1 MSDFWKVL
9 GINPTTNITAIKQAY
24 AALAKKYHPEEFP
37 QEFLNL
43 RSAYESA
50 MDYAAAA
57 AESFFILPNDD
68 DMEEG
73 AEEQVFEEEEKQP
86 EQPTFWDLSKLSDGN
101 DVDCTA
107 ALSQF
112 LDLYKS
118 KNNKDANKWYTYFTS
133 YDFLEVWREEKFT
146 QKLYKAVL
154 ENMEQFPINKTFA
167 KCLNAVYGCS
177 VSHLDS
183 FDVVQYSKNAF
194 FDGFS
199 NIEKILG
206 LCGNLGRMTQNDL
219 SMFISFCE
227 YRILVTFAEENQWSD
242 SIKISAEYI
251 FYRYVMTYIRERC
264 EKREYSDVE
273 RYYLGIRLMT
283 NLVKKY
289 ELPEDMYPYLWKVYS
304 LESAVTGRNKIYYGE
319 LREIISSKYKIW
331 ADEKKEIVSSGEK
344 ITEQRPMENNKIVYD
359 SYYAY
364 QKCLAENKWD
374 SHVVEDF
381 FSLPETER
389 MLKGRHFI
397 YDTLFYWIAMPQHLE
412 FLERLYDFYG
422 RNPEVFKVKEIL
434 MRLEKRIK
442 ETAVENALKEDE
454 ADKNTTLCTISHR
467 PFLRYWLNIG
477 FYRAVNF
484 SGVLKQNL
492 IFSEKW
498 AKGFAER
505 KHRLF
510 LCTYRNK
517 PVEIELHR
525 RYAEYYYGGKA
536 IYKPFIQWYGVENI
550 EDDTVFLLL
559 LPAVIPF
566 IDDKKTYDMVLGSIR
581 EHLKNTSLTE
591 EIIVEL
597 SKGMVKMLFCG
608 RYILKEIDDEDE
620 EFYYDCNEYAFYREN
635 ETNLY
640 VCTWSKY
647 SHLLCFHEQKIYERV
662 FMANGVYDNILTE
675 EAACSLAKE
684 LLSAQCSKT
693 VANIRNLRIMP
704 EYLHVQPYGAKKE
717 ISSGEE
723 ITGDLLVDALDRF
736 AKNNIRR
743 LEMKWIQEELVLIN
757 TGEQCGCF
765 WFYDGKYTMCKL
777 LSKPDVYC
785 TTDSKY
791 VMRVPFLYGE
801 LANYELFHSPRRLI
815 MKLCPLLFQFGE
827 GQMIDTRVNGGYVWS
842 QNVYLYGK
850 YDAYLVDKMKFGDFD
865 PERVITDKNI
875 KRKIIIPKFPAFI
888 EVIKPNAE
896 KQRIDIK
903 PTTKDQLQMYLQM
916 FLQGRITYLH
926 FCWKKETDD
935 TVHRSH
941 LFLLQ
946 QEKQYTLYYLHD
958 PSRQARCLVGSLSE
972 YLKPEGESPIV
983 TLCGV
988 PLHTY
993 SIQKDVIRL
1002 RFFLSL
1008 LLDQIE
1014 HPEAVL
1020 NKVGEFTDGT
1030 RLYGHPM
1037 TYDALLEALTNINN
1051 GQ

>member
-9 GINPTTNITAIKQAY
+9 GINPTTDITAIKQAY

-37 QEFLNL
+37 EEFLNL
-43 RSAYESA
+43 RGAYESA

-57 AESFFILPNDD
+57 TESFFILPDD
-68 DMEEG
+68 EDTEESSQ
-73 AEEQVFEEEEKQP
+73 EQGFEEEVRSP
-86 EQPTFWDLSKLSDGN
+86 EEPIFWDLSKLSDKN

-133 YDFLEVWREEKFT
+133 YNFLEVWREEKFT
-146 QKLYKAVL
+146 EKLYIAVL
-154 ENMEQFPINKTFA
+154 ENKEQFPVNKTFA

-177 VSHLDS
+177 VSHPDS
-183 FDVVQYSKNAF
+183 FDVVQYSRNVF

-199 NIEKILG
+199 NIEKILS

-227 YRILVTFAEENQWSD
+227 YRILVSFAEENQWSD

-251 FYRYVMTYIRERC
+251 FYRYVMTYLRERC

-283 NLVKKY
+283 NFVKKY
-289 ELPEDMYPYLWKVYS
+289 ELPEDMYLYLWKNYS
-304 LESAVTGRNKIYYGE
+304 LESAVTGRNKIYYGQ
-319 LREIISSKYKIW
+319 LREIISEKVQID
-331 ADEKKEIVSSGEK
+331 AHGKKEIVSSAEK
-344 ITEQRPMENNKIVYD
+344 KPEQRLVESNKKVYD

-364 QKCLAENKWD
+364 QKSLAENKWD
-374 SHVVEDF
+374 SRVVENF

-389 MLKGRHFI
+389 MLKDRHFI

-422 RNPEVFKVKEIL
+422 QNPEVYKAKEIL
-434 MRLEKRIK
+434 MHLEKRKK

-454 ADKNTTLCTISHR
+454 ADKNAALCTISHR

-484 SGVLKQNL
+484 SGVLKENL

-498 AKGFAER
+498 AKDFAER
-505 KHRLF
+505 EHRLF
-510 LCTYRNK
+510 LFTYRNK
-517 PVEIELHR
+517 SVEIEFHR

-536 IYKPFIQWYGVENI
+536 IHKPFIQWYGVENI
-550 EDDTVFLLL
+550 EDDTLFFLLL
-559 LPAVIPF
+559 PTVIPF
-566 IDDKKTYDMVLGSIR
+566 IDDKKMYHMVLDRVRS
-581 EHLKNTSLTE
+581 HLKNTSLTE
-591 EIIVEL
+591 EITAQL
-597 SKGMVKMLFCG
+597 SRGIVKMLFCG

-620 EFYYDCNEYAFYREN
+620 EFYYDCNEYAFYGEN

-647 SHLLCFHEQKIYERV
+647 SHLLCFYEQKKYEKV
-662 FMANGVYDNILTE
+662 FMTNGVYDNILTE
-675 EAACSLAKE
+675 EAAHSLAKE

-693 VANIRNLRIMP
+693 VADIRNLRIMP
-704 EYLHVQPYGAKKE
+704 EYLYIQPYGAKKE
-717 ISSGEE
+717 IRSGEE
-723 ITGDLLVDALDRF
+723 ITEDFLVDALDRF
-736 AKNNIRR
+736 AKNKIRR
-743 LEMKWIQEELVLIN
+743 LEMNWIQEELVLIN
-757 TGEQCGCF
+757 TGEWCGCF
-765 WFYDGKYTMCKL
+765 WFFDGKYTMCKL

-791 VMRVPFLYGE
+791 VTRVPFLYGK
-801 LANYELFHSPRRLI
+801 LANYELFHSPRWLI
-815 MKLCPLLFQFGE
+815 MKLCPLFFQFGE
-827 GQMIDTRVNGGYVWS
+827 GKMIDTRVNGGYVWS

-850 YDAYLVDKMKFGDFD
+850 YDAYLVDKMKFGGFD

-888 EVIKPNAE
+888 EVIQPNRE

-903 PTTKDQLQMYLQM
+903 PPTKDQLQMYLQM
-916 FLQGRITYLH
+916 YLQGNVNCLH
-926 FCWKKETDD
+926 LCWERKEQENALRA
-935 TVHRSH
+935 HI
-941 LFLLQ
+941 FLLQ
-946 QEKQYTLYYLHD
+946 ENQNYALYYMSDETNAVYSLI
-958 PSRQARCLVGSLSE
+958 GNLSE
-972 YLKPEGESPIV
+972 YILPEGESPIV
-983 TLCGV
+983 NLCGV
-988 PLHTY
+988 PMHHYIVHEDL
-993 SIQKDVIRL
+993 IRL

-1008 LLDQIE
+1008 LLDSIE
-1014 HPEAVL
+1014 APQFILKQTEA
-1020 NKVGEFTDGT
+1020 FTDGK
-1030 RLYGHPM
+1030 RLYGQPM
-1037 TYDALLEALTNINN
+1037 TYGEFYEKFCAI
-1051 GQ
+1051 G